1 MKRWI
6 LSGISCLCA
15 TTVGV
20 FGVLVAYHT
29 SQPVEPTSA
38 ELQKISDS
46 ITSQYASEP
55 IKDPDDLEYITM
67 STEELVESLP
77 PESFENVSSTKNQFS
92 SQEYIPP
99 KTTEQ
104 NAAPQYSQA
113 TVDDA
118 EDNPSSMQSAAS
130 STGDTGS
137 ATTSSIPA
145 QNSSSQQEIDSQYSS
160 SNGGTSIGSSSQEE
174 NPQSSSSSGSSSVS
188 PPPSSSSSEPPSSNS
203 SSEESSQTPV
213 PPGGGDY
220 ENNPQWMLVSFNGK
234 QDYYLSSEILPFYVE
249 TEMSS
254 SWSTEALKAQ
264 AVASHTYAQYK
275 AMNGQA
281 DVVPTNKKPSEKVK
295 QICKE
300 VAEEMVYYNGKP
312 INAMYTAAMA
322 SYSRNSKDVFGGS
335 LPYLVS
341 VPSEYESLGSNWD
354 YKREVSKDKFRQ
366 YLENWFGTTDL
377 GLDGDISGWIKII
390 NYTADGYVNQ
400 VQVGN
405 RMMTGWE
412 LYKATGWGSGVRSAY
427 FSVETSGDTFIFTTR
442 GYGHCVG
449 MSQWGA
455 HLYAREAGWNYKQ
468 ILTHY
473 YSGTQVY

>member
-188 PPPSSSSSEPPSSNS
+188 PPPSSSSA
-203 SSEESSQTPV
+203 
-213 PPGGGDY
+213 
-220 ENNPQWMLVSFNGK
+220 WK
-234 QDYYLSSEILPFYVE
+234 Q
-249 TEMSS
+249 
-254 SWSTEALKAQ
+254 
-264 AVASHTYAQYK
+264 
-275 AMNGQA
+275 
-281 DVVPTNKKPSEKVK
+281 
-295 QICKE
+295 
-300 VAEEMVYYNGKP
+300 
-312 INAMYTAAMA
+312 
-322 SYSRNSKDVFGGS
+322 
-335 LPYLVS
+335 
-341 VPSEYESLGSNWD
+341 
-354 YKREVSKDKFRQ
+354 
-366 YLENWFGTTDL
+366 L
-377 GLDGDISGWIKII
+377 GLQK
-390 NYTADGYVNQ
+390 
-400 VQVGN
+400 
-405 RMMTGWE
+405 
-412 LYKATGWGSGVRSAY
+412 GSIQR
-427 FSVETSGDTFIFTTR
+427 
-442 GYGHCVG
+442 
-449 MSQWGA
+449 
-455 HLYAREAGWNYKQ
+455 
-468 ILTHY
+468 
-473 YSGTQVY
+473 